1 MNIVELSIKR
11 PLIIFVL
18 FTVLTLGGI
27 GTFSMLNLNLL
38 PKFELPM
45 LTIST
50 IYPGAGASEVETSV
64 TKKIE
69 DALSTLE
76 NLKKISST
84 SQEGISII
92 SIELNEGTDANLSI
106 QDAQRKIN
114 AIRSDLPTEVKE
126 PSITKVSIDE
136 LPIMNVAV
144 TSNLPASAFYDLL
157 DKRIKPEIAKLQG
170 VGAIKIVGGTEREIK
185 VNIDTEKLRAYNLSI
200 LQVLQAIQ
208 TANME
213 IPAGNIESTK
223 SVYSVRLA
231 AKFSSLDQLR
241 NTIITTSA
249 DGGKIKVL
257 DVAEVVD
264 GVAKQEYINRFNGKE
279 AIGISI
285 QKQTDANAVAVAGL
299 AKAQFAVMEKEYTSQ
314 GVKFKIAT
322 DDSLF
327 TKASAYAVVID
338 LLLAVLIVAIVCFI
352 FLHNIRSALIV
363 MVAVPLSIIP
373 AFIAM
378 YALGY
383 SLNMMSLMALSL
395 VVGILVDDSIVVIE
409 NMFRHMEK
417 GKERRQAVID
427 GCKQI
432 MFTAV
437 AITFVIVVV
446 FLPLAIS
453 GGIIGNVLKEFAIP
467 IIVATL
473 CSLLVSFTITPV
485 LMARFGKLSDDTK
498 PTLSARFSRF
508 VEKTFESLKDW
519 YVNILALG
527 LRHKISIL
535 IVTLSLLIASF
546 MLFPAGLIGFAFI
559 PNIDEGEFTVS
570 IEMNPQVTIYQN
582 NMYVMEAERIIKQK
596 KEVVNVYTNI
606 GSSENMSEGSG
617 KNNVTSISVKM
628 VDKKDRNIGVEAFS
642 EEVKNEIMQIPGIRA
657 RANIKSIAGAGQD
670 PIQLIVQGTDLPQVQ
685 ETAAMI
691 LNVMRETAGIR
702 DPKYSIDDPRQEVQI
717 KLNREKMSQLGL
729 TASDVGSALR
739 VALNGNDDSKYS
751 QGEFEYDI
759 NVRADGFDRTRQ
771 EDVSKL
777 TFMNNKGDMIELQ
790 QIADVSYGLG
800 PSTLERTDRI
810 SSITVKANAV
820 GRPTG
825 TVGAEIKAA
834 IQGKIPQGITIS
846 EGGEMEQQGSAFS
859 TLAIAFLAAIILIYL
874 IMVVL
879 YNSLLD
885 PFVVLFSIPLSFVGA
900 LLALALTMNSLNIF
914 SIIGLIV
921 LVGLVAKNAI
931 LLVDF
936 TNHMKRDKGF
946 NTFDALVEAGKERLR
961 PILMTTFAM
970 IFGMLPIA
978 LASGHG
984 AELKNGMAWVIIGG
998 LASSMIL
1005 TLIVVPVVYYIFD
1018 KIRNRSRHNI
1028 SRNND

>member
-11 PLIIFVL
+11 PLIVFVL

-185 VNIDTEKLRAYNLSI
+185 VNIDTEKLRAYDLSI

-231 AKFSSLDQLR
+231 AKFTSLDQLR

-249 DGGKIKVL
+249 GGGRIKVL

-299 AKAQFAVMEKEYTSQ
+299 AKAQFAAMEKEYTSQ
-314 GVKFKIAT
+314 GVKFEIAT

-363 MVAVPLSIIP
+363 MVAVPLSIVP

-378 YALGY
+378 YTLGY

-409 NMFRHMEK
+409 NMFRHMEE
-417 GKERRQAVID
+417 GKERRKAVID

-453 GGIIGNVLKEFAIP
+453 GGLIGNVLKEFAIP
-467 IIVATL
+467 IIIATL

-519 YVNILALG
+519 YANVLDLG

-739 VALNGNDDSKYS
+739 VALNGNNDSKYS

-777 TFMNNKGDMIELQ
+777 AFTNNKGEMIELQ

-810 SSITVKANAV
+810 SSITVKANVA

-885 PFVVLFSIPLSFVGA
+885 PLVVLFSIPLSFVGA

-946 NTFDALVEAGKERLR
+946 NTFDALIEAGKERLR

-1018 KIRNRSRHNI
+1018 KARNRPVHNI
-1028 SRNND
+1028 

>member
-11 PLIIFVL
+11 PLIVFVL

-299 AKAQFAVMEKEYTSQ
+299 AKAQFSAMEKEYTSQ
-314 GVKFKIAT
+314 GVKFEIAT

-363 MVAVPLSIIP
+363 MVAVPLSIVP

-508 VEKTFESLKDW
+508 VEKTFDSLKDW
-519 YVNILALG
+519 YVNVLALG

-739 VALNGNDDSKYS
+739 VALNGNNDSKYS

-777 TFMNNKGDMIELQ
+777 TFMNNKGEMIELQ

-946 NTFDALVEAGKERLR
+946 KTFDALIEAGKERLR

-1018 KIRNRSRHNI
+1018 KVRNRSRHNI
-1028 SRNND
+1028 STSND